1 MDTTLLTIR
10 PKRDEPTLTTDQV
23 TDLARVANAD
33 SFELDPDG
41 AWFGFDAGRYDAAG
55 ARGNLEMA
63 ARMRLGARWRTRYEV
78 S

>member
-1 MDTTLLTIR
+1 MDLILLTIR

-23 TDLARVANAD
+23 TDLARVAHAD
-33 SFELDPDG
+33 SFDLDPEG
-41 AWFGFDAGRYDAAG
+41 ARFGFDAGRYDAAG

-63 ARMRLGARWRTRYEV
+63 ARMRLGARWHTRYEV